1 MNRFSLAAIA
11 LLVLGACGGDEGAPG
26 EEGAT
31 GPVTTFFENGNIM
44 LGNGNPMIENGAL
57 VVSDGVVTD
66 VGPLDQVEHPPGAD
80 RYDMSE
86 HTVVPF
92 LVNLHGHVG
101 YQRGTNF
108 GSHNYS
114 RETVSVDLDRS
125 VYYGVGA
132 VVVLG
137 TDIDDTASI
146 IRDEQAS
153 GENSGARIFTA
164 GRGITAVN
172 GFPSRR
178 AGLGDVPIQVGNADQ
193 ARQAVRDLASANV
206 DFIKIWVDDNRQ
218 VSGRVFRGGQ
228 LVNNFSSDPKLS
240 SALYGAVID
249 EAHMND
255 IRVVA
260 HLRSLAD
267 AKALVA
273 AGIDGLVHSV
283 RDRAVDQAFI
293 DAMLENDVFYVPT
306 LISHE
311 VEFVYGD
318 EPDWLGEGFLRES
331 VSGAVIGRLRSNAI
345 VRGFR
350 DNLNAGTRRQEFD
363 NAMEN
368 FKTLYDA
375 GVRIGLGSDSGAAE
389 KFPGFFEHL
398 EMELMVR
405 AGLTPA
411 QALQI
416 GVQNSAEILGVDDF
430 GPLEVGNIGNFTIVP
445 GNPSE
450 DIRAT
455 RNIAEVFYRGVAVDR
470 STMMTNF
477 TN

>member
-1 MNRFSLAAIA
+1 MNRVSLLAIA
-11 LLVLGACGGDEGAPG
+11 LLVLGACGG
-26 EEGAT
+26 EEGAAGDE
-31 GPVTTFFENGNIM
+31 GPDGPTVTYYENGNIL
-44 LGNGNPMIENGAL
+44 LGNGTGLIEGGAI
-57 VVSDGVVTD
+57 VVADGVVMD

-101 YQRGTNF
+101 YRRNTNF

-114 RETVSVDLDRS
+114 RETVEVDLDRYM
-125 VYYGVGA
+125 YYGVGA
-132 VVVLG
+132 TAVLG
-137 TDIDDTASI
+137 TDVDDTASI

-153 GENSGARIFTA
+153 GPITTARIFTA

-178 AGLGDVPIQVGNADQ
+178 DGLSDVAIEVGNEDQ
-193 ARQAVRDLASANV
+193 ARQAVRDLAATNV

-218 VSGRVFRGGQ
+218 VSGQVFRGGQ

-240 SALYGAVID
+240 SALYGAIID
-249 EAHMND
+249 EAHQND

-267 AKALVA
+267 ARGLVA

-311 VEFVYGD
+311 AEFVYGD
-318 EPDWLGEGFLRES
+318 EPDWVAESFLRES
-331 VSGAVIGRLRSNAI
+331 VSGAVISRLRSNSI
-345 VRGFR
+345 VQGFR
-350 DNLNAGTRRQEFD
+350 NNLNAGTRRQEFET
-363 NAMEN
+363 AMEN

-375 GVRIGLGSDSGAAE
+375 GVRVGLGSDSGAGE

-405 AGLTPA
+405 AGLTPI

-416 GVQNSAEILGVDDF
+416 GVQNSAEILGHDDF
-430 GPLEVGNIGNFTIVP
+430 GPLEVGNFGNFTIVP
-445 GNPSE
+445 GNPAE

-455 RNIAEVFYRGVAVDR
+455 RNIAEVFYRGEAVDR
-470 STMMTNF
+470 PSMMTNF
-477 TN
+477 SN